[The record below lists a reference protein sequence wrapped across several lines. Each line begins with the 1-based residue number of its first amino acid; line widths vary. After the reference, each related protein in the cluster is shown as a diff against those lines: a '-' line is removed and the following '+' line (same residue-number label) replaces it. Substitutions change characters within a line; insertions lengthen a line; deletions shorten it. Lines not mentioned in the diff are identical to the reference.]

1 MNWEDKPQVKK
12 GNIGE
17 NIIIDFLEKKGY
29 IIYKPIT
36 KAAHWIDIIA
46 TKNKEEIYAIDVK
59 TKARFN
65 KWMAQ
70 GIDVKHYEDYKRFKK
85 KCNIN
90 VYLFFVDDKNGEIHC
105 ADLNKLSDGFC
116 PNNPEIIAWN
126 LDEMELVDKLPKN
139 QIKILSKYDTRNYE
153 FNPTQL

>member
-17 NIIIDFLEKKGY
+17 NIIINFLEEKGF

-46 TKNKEEIYAIDVK
+46 TRSKEEIYAVDVK

-70 GIDVKHYEDYKRFKK
+70 GIDVKHYEDYKRFQK

-90 VYLFFVDDKNGEIHC
+90 VYLFFVDDKSGEIHC

-116 PNNPEIIAWN
+116 PNNEKIKAWY
-126 LDEMELVDKLPKN
+126 LEEMELVHILNKN
-139 QIKILSKYDTRNYE
+139 QIKQLTKHDTRNYE
-153 FNPTQL
+153 YKPI

>member
-17 NIIIDFLEKKGY
+17 NIIINFLEEKGF

-46 TKNKEEIYAIDVK
+46 TKSKEEIYAIDVK
-59 TKARFN
+59 TKGRFN
-65 KWMAQ
+65 KWNAQ
-70 GIDVKHYEDYKRFKK
+70 GIDVKHYKDYKRFQK

-105 ADLNKLSDGFC
+105 ADLNKLSEGFC
-116 PNNPEIIAWN
+116 PNNEKIIAWN
-126 LDEMELVDKLPKN
+126 LDEMKKVHTLTKN
-139 QIKILSKYDTRNYE
+139 QIKQLTKHDTRNYE
-153 FNPTQL
+153 YKPI

>member
-1 MNWEDKPQVKK
+1 MKWEDKPQVKK

-17 NIIIDFLEKKGY
+17 NIIINFLEEKGF

-46 TKNKEEIYAIDVK
+46 TKSKEEIYAIDVK

-65 KWMAQ
+65 KWKAQ
-70 GIDVKHYEDYKRFKK
+70 GIDVKHYKDYKRFEK

-90 VYLFFVDDKNGEIHC
+90 VYLFFVDDKNGEIYC
-105 ADLNKLSDGFC
+105 ADLKKLSDGFC
-116 PNNPEIIAWN
+116 PNNENIIAW
-126 LDEMELVDKLPKN
+126 LLEEMELVHELTEKQKEQLTKH
-139 QIKILSKYDTRNYE
+139 DTRNYE
-153 FNPTQL
+153 YKPI

>member
-17 NIIIDFLEKKGY
+17 NIIINFLEEKGF

-36 KAAHWIDIIA
+36 KAAHWIDIFA
-46 TKNKEEIYAIDVK
+46 TKNKNEIYAIDVK

-65 KWMAQ
+65 KWNAQ
-70 GIDVKHYEDYKRFKK
+70 GIDVKHYKDYKRLQK

-90 VYLFFVDDKNGEIHC
+90 FYLFFVDEKNGEIHC
-105 ADLNKLSDGFC
+105 ADLNKLSEGFC
-116 PNNPEIIAWN
+116 PNNEKIIAWS
-126 LDEMELVDKLPKN
+126 LDEMKKVHTLTEKQKEQLTKH
-139 QIKILSKYDTRNYE
+139 DTRNYE
-153 FNPTQL
+153 YKPI